1 MCSLARMS
9 LPQGTVTF
17 VFTDIVGSTR
27 LWEKH
32 PATMGAAVRRHDEL
46 LREIFGR
53 TRGHVFKTVGD
64 AFCVAFA
71 EPHAALA
78 AAGDVQ
84 RLLAAE
90 RWDDIGALT
99 VRIGVHT
106 GTAESRGDD
115 YFGGTL
121 NRVARIEAAAH
132 GSQVLVS
139 GVTRE
144 LVRDNLP
151 GGLGLRALGEHRL
164 KSLDRPEQLFQ
175 LTGEGLPGD
184 FPPPRSMSVL
194 PNNLPAQSTSFIGR
208 TSELEAITRQLSG
221 ATRLLTLTGT
231 GGTGKTRLALEAG
244 AALTGLFPGG
254 VWLIELALITDAGL
268 VPPAIIASL
277 GLREEPGRSA
287 RETLIEVLR
296 RQEMLLILD
305 NCEHLIRP
313 VASLAADLLKA
324 SPKPRILATSR
335 SSLGISGETTLPV
348 PPLGIFDLHRQ
359 PLDDPRLARQL
370 EESDAVRLF
379 VERAKAVRPDF
390 ALDAAN
396 AAAVAEICSRL
407 DGIPLA
413 LELAAARLRLL
424 DAKQIAS
431 RLADRFR
438 LLRTSDQERLPHQ
451 QTLQALV
458 DWSHDLLTE
467 QEQILFR
474 RLAVFAGGRTLE
486 AVEAV
491 CPCETLDEADILD
504 VLQGLVEKSLINV
517 ETWESGEQRYT
528 MIESVWHYAR
538 ARLHDSGEEGR
549 LRDAHA
555 RYFLGWAEGAEPH
568 FNKSDQALW
577 LAKFDDD
584 LFNLDAAVRL
594 FISRGLANEAMRLFT
609 SVGRPMETRG
619 YLTQGL
625 GLVQSILDL
634 PAEVPQALRAKT
646 EFVAGRFSWAL
657 DRYDE
662 AGKYFRE
669 AERLASL
676 SGDSSLATS
685 CIVFLGF
692 LNRDGGRVAEAEADF
707 LRGLAQARADRN
719 QVAEALALG
728 GLSRVEADRGHLEE
742 SRKLCEAALAIHRTL
757 GDHYVIGFVLWGLA
771 RTAIAQ
777 GDITGAENALRE
789 WAGIAASLGS
799 QWVMPYLLQT
809 LASAACASGR
819 FERAARLMGAA
830 EAQRDRFGFRLSVT
844 EQADLESDLAKITA
858 ALPPGQITALRNEG
872 RDISP
877 DSFWMVE

>member
-1 MCSLARMS
+1 MAP
-9 LPQGTVTF
+9 PQGTVTF

-27 LWEKH
+27 LWEQH
-32 PATMGAAVRRHDEL
+32 PAVMGEAVRRHDDM
-46 LREIFGR
+46 LRNLFTSHGGYI
-53 TRGHVFKTVGD
+53 FKTVGD

-71 EPHAALA
+71 EPHAALT

-84 RLLAAE
+84 RRLAAE
-90 RWDDIGALT
+90 PWGDIGALT

-106 GTAESRGDD
+106 GTAESRGND

-132 GSQVLVS
+132 ASQVLVS

-175 LTGEGLPGD
+175 LTGEDLPSD

-194 PNNLPAQSTSFIGR
+194 PNNLPSQSTSFIGR

-221 ATRLLTLTGT
+221 TTRLLTLTGT
-231 GGTGKTRLALEAG
+231 GGTGKTRLAMEAG
-244 AALTGLFPGG
+244 AAMTGLFPGG
-254 VWLIELALITDAGL
+254 VWLVELALITDAER
-268 VPPAIIASL
+268 VPSAIIASL
-277 GLREEPGRSA
+277 DLREEPGRSA
-287 RETLIEVLR
+287 RETLLEVLR

-313 VASLAADLLKA
+313 VASLVADFLKA

-335 SSLGISGETTLPV
+335 SALGISGETTLPV

-359 PLDDPRLARQL
+359 PLDDPDFARRLA
-370 EESDAVRLF
+370 ESDAVRLF

-390 ALDAAN
+390 VLDATN

-486 AVEAV
+486 AIETV

-504 VLQGLVEKSLINV
+504 VLHGLVEKSLINV
-517 ETWESGEQRYT
+517 ETGESSEQRYT

-538 ARLHDSGEEGR
+538 ARLQDSGEEDR

-555 RYFLGWAEGAEPH
+555 RYFLEWAEQAEPH
-568 FNKSDQALW
+568 FSKSDQALW

-584 LFNLDAAVRL
+584 LFNLDTAIRW
-594 FISRGLANEAMRLFT
+594 FISRDAASEAMRLLAA
-609 SVGRPMETRG
+609 VGRPMETRG

-625 GLVQSILDL
+625 GLVQSLLDL
-634 PAEVPQALRAKT
+634 PAEAPPALRART
-646 EFVAGRFSWAL
+646 EFAAGRFCWAL
-657 DRYDE
+657 DRYDAARKHFHE
-662 AGKYFRE
+662 S
-669 AERLASL
+669 ERLASL
-676 SGDSSLATS
+676 AGDNKLATS
-685 CIVFLGF
+685 CIIFLGF
-692 LNRDGGRVAEAEADF
+692 LNRDNGQVEDAEASF
-707 LRGLAQARADRN
+707 LRGLEQARADRN

-728 GLSRVEADRGHLEE
+728 GLSRVEADRGHLDE
-742 SRKLCEAALAIHRTL
+742 SRRLCEAALAIHRTL

-777 GDITGAENALRE
+777 GDITAAENALRE
-789 WAGIAASLGS
+789 WAGISASLRS

-809 LASAACASGR
+809 LASAACADGR
-819 FERAARLMGAA
+819 FERAARLLGAA

-844 EQADLESDLAKITA
+844 EQADLEADLARITA
-858 ALPPGQITALRNEG
+858 ALPPEQITALRYEG
-872 RDISP
+872 RDINLHNI
-877 DSFWMVE
+877 WMVE